1 MYYIQRDLDTI
12 LKGNYSV
19 KSIDDLFNCSLLEL
33 AELTES
39 NSFNVTQPG
48 LLTDSAIHRMLANT
62 KEEYFKSGDLTENC
76 E

>member
-1 MYYIQRDLDTI
+1 MYYIQRDLDTV

-19 KSIDDLFNCSLLEL
+19 KSIDNLFDCSLLEL

-39 NSFNVTQPG
+39 NTFNVTHSG
-48 LLTDSAIHRMLANT
+48 LLTDSTIHRMLANT

>member
-12 LKGNYSV
+12 MMGNYSV
-19 KSIDDLFNCSLLEL
+19 KSVDDLFNCSLLEL
-33 AELTES
+33 SELTES
-39 NSFNVTQPG
+39 NTFNVTQPG